1 MPATNRKSYKDY
13 LSRSSKAKEE
23 LEDLQHE
30 IYDKPMPVEMQQ
42 QYALVA
48 FINSESVRAASMACG
63 VPSAQIRKWSGE
75 FGWDSIKKDHYQK
88 VSMRTQEILDNDEVD
103 RKSIVL
109 NKLMNTLERTIEM
122 TVDDIDVTE
131 VERAKAV
138 KDMVD
143 AYVKLSGGGGA
154 ETKETALM
162 PGVSPQTQQLFVSQ
176 FNTTVEKNEE
186 LETIDVSYEDML
198 GELVESE

>member
-1 MPATNRKSYKDY
+1 MPSTNRKSYKDY
-13 LSRSSKAKEE
+13 LSRSSKAKVE

-30 IYDKPMPVEMQQ
+30 IYDKPMPIEMQQ

-109 NKLMNTLERTIEM
+109 NKLMDTLERTIEM
-122 TVDDIDVTE
+122 TVDDVDVTE

-143 AYVKLSGGGGA
+143 AYVKLSGGGSV
-154 ETKETALM
+154 ESKETALM
-162 PGVSPQTQQLFVSQ
+162 PGVSPQTQQLFINQ
-176 FNTTVEKNEE
+176 FNTTVEKSEE
-186 LETIDVSYEDML
+186 SELIDVNYEDML